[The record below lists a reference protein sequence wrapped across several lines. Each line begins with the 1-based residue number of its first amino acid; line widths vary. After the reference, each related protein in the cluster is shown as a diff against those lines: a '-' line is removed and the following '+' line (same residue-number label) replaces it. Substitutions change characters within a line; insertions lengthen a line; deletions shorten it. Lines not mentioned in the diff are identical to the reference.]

1 MPFPKV
7 PSRLRLPP
15 RNPKHTEERL
25 KLLAGGFQL
34 LAIAIVGAAFIAPLF
49 NATLG
54 APTQTTNQAAFVAA
68 LLEGAALFLLRCIP
82 ISTTPEPAKEPS
94 NV

>member
-1 MPFPKV
+1 MPLP
-7 PSRLRLPP
+7 RLRQRLQLPP

-25 KLLAGGFQL
+25 KLLASGLQL
-34 LAIAIVGAAFIAPLF
+34 LAIAIVGSAFIAPLF

-54 APTQTTNQAAFVAA
+54 APARTTLQAAFVAG
-68 LLEGAALFLLRCIP
+68 LLESAALFLLRCIP
-82 ISTTPEPAKEPS
+82 INTTPDTTKEPS

>member
-1 MPFPKV
+1 MPLARIPR
-7 PSRLRLPP
+7 RLLLPP
-15 RNPKHTEERL
+15 RDPKHTEERL

-49 NATLG
+49 NNALG
-54 APTQTTNQAAFVAA
+54 ASARTTLQAALVAA
-68 LLEGAALFLLRCIP
+68 VLEGAALFLLRCIP
-82 ISTTPEPAKEPS
+82 IATTPDAAKEPS